1 MTVIT
6 DFGKKDKTPFASPFD
21 TAQDAFAP
29 SDVAENNV
37 ESQEPFNIQSFWDTL
52 YQTAGPTVEQTG
64 RLAMNPNDPNF
75 GNLTTGRSEQGF
87 EDLVYTPFHE
97 ELQAQGIP
105 LYQEDEE
112 GNRLY
117 INLPSGA
124 SAIPQ
129 SERSQ
134 EFHPELF
141 DRFGNYLEGTWE
153 DVSGGEGGIGEYTRK
168 FIETPDYDFFEDVLS
183 DPRIGLF
190 ANLVP
195 GGTLALTGA
204 KAAAGMDVSPVEIA
218 TSLMQ
223 GLNIAGVIEPPSV
236 TDLPSGQAGPPVPN
250 AGRGLFGTTYAQTQT
265 ALNVAAAGDVEGA
278 ALALVGQPLIN
289 RGLDAVGLDQAT
301 IEGAGIQYDDFQE
314 GLGQVV
320 SAVAGG
326 AELDEALAQGLGK
339 YIREGGTL
347 GSIDLPETNIDL
359 RVVEDVVRDLV
370 RPLGEVGTAFVRFVE
385 NALGD
390 VGDSETVKELGRN
403 LDDQI
408 LQPIKEVAE
417 TTGSAVEDVV
427 RAGGS
432 VVDDA
437 IIQPVREVAKD
448 VDDAVIRPVGDALS
462 ALDTAVRDALP
473 DIDLPSVDLPSID
486 LPSIDLPSVDL
497 TMPGMMAT
505 ASGAVPMSSTRTTDS
520 LFADELFK
528 FKTKVED
535 TQELVPFSTLEFG
548 DVQTMPYVYEDIQ
561 SPLSEFTYDNG
572 LELNIPQ
579 QLTQEELLQE
589 LFQKQGVSL

>member
-236 TDLPSGQAGPPVPN
+236 TDLPSGQVGPPVPN

-289 RGLDAVGLDQAT
+289 RGLDSAGLDQAT

-359 RVVEDVVRDLV
+359 GVVEDVVRNLV
-370 RPLGEVGTAFVRFVE
+370 RPLGEAGTALADF
-385 NALGD
+385 
-390 VGDSETVKELGRN
+390 
-403 LDDQI
+403 
-408 LQPIKEVAE
+408 
-417 TTGSAVEDVV
+417 
-427 RAGGS
+427 
-432 VVDDA
+432 
-437 IIQPVREVAKD
+437 
-448 VDDAVIRPVGDALS
+448 VDDAVIRPVGDVLS

-473 DIDLPSVDLPSID
+473 DIDLPSVDLPRID
-486 LPSIDLPSVDL
+486 LPSVDLPRIDLPSVDLPSVDL
-497 TMPGMMAT
+497 TMSEMMAT

>member
-236 TDLPSGQAGPPVPN
+236 TDLPSGQVGPPVPN

-359 RVVEDVVRDLV
+359 GVVEDVVRDLV
-370 RPLGEVGTAFVRFVE
+370 RPLGEAGTALADFVE
-385 NALGD
+385 NA
-390 VGDSETVKELGRN
+390 VGNVGVSETVKELGR
-403 LDDQI
+403 D
-408 LQPIKEVAE
+408 
-417 TTGSAVEDVV
+417 VEDVV

-473 DIDLPSVDLPSID
+473 DIDLPSVDLPS
-486 LPSIDLPSVDL
+486 VDL
-497 TMPGMMAT
+497 TMSGMMAT